1 MNAVLVIKPGPL
13 RDGLDALLFAMPD
26 VHLVAYPNNT
36 NAVLDFCQKN
46 PESLMILEIR
56 PNDPG

>member
-13 RDGLDALLFAMPD
+13 RDGLDALLFTMPD

-46 PESLMILEIR
+46 PESLMIL
-56 PNDPG
+56 